1 MANIDP
7 DLLAA
12 SLRRL
17 DTDGGSDV
25 ARALEET
32 VHACVALFRVT
43 GSGVMIADEHNS
55 LHYVAASDGPGRVLE
70 IVQSEVGQGPCVEA
84 FVTNVVTVSEDAAT
98 DPRWPKVNG
107 ILAEHGIR
115 AVLGVPV
122 RIGGVPIGTLD
133 VYRDRPYH
141 WDDSERAGLSRYGDV
156 IETTLTAAMAAH
168 RAGALAD
175 QLQYALDYR
184 VTIERAI
191 GYLMASR
198 QLDATAAFDLLRRTA
213 RSNRRKVAD
222 LAQHL
227 LTHGTLPPE
236 QRR

>member
-7 DLLAA
+7 ELLTA

-17 DTDGGSDV
+17 DSRAGSDV

-43 GSGVMIADEHNS
+43 GCGVMIADEHNS

-70 IVQSEVGQGPCVEA
+70 VIQTQAGQGPCVEA
-84 FVTNVVTVSEDAAT
+84 FVTNTVTVSEDAST
-98 DPRWPKVNG
+98 DPRWPDINE
-107 ILAEHGIR
+107 ILAGHGIH

-122 RIGGVPIGTLD
+122 RIGRIPIGTLD
-133 VYRDRPYH
+133 VYRDEPYQ
-141 WDDSERAGLSRYGDV
+141 WDDSEKAGLSRYGDV
-156 IETTLTAAMAAH
+156 VEVTLTAAMAAH

-175 QLQYALDYR
+175 QLQHALDYR
-184 VTIERAI
+184 VIIERAI

-222 LAQHL
+222 LAQEL
-227 LTHGTLPPE
+227 LAHGTLPPE